1 MIREENGMRAAQDS
15 SAAKAGGN
23 SPAEAG
29 SLQAARKETAGTA
42 EAAKAGGDNPAEA
55 GSLQTALKEAAETFR
70 RICGDENV
78 LEEEAMSVHTTFRIG
93 GPAAVFVMPPDE
105 ERLRDVLQLC
115 RSEKLPC
122 TVMGNGSNL
131 LVSDEGYRGVVVQI
145 GRNMN
150 RIETEGEQIRAQA
163 GAMLSAIARRAM
175 EESLTGM
182 EPESGIPGTLGGAL
196 SMNAGAYGGE
206 MKDITLSVRVLTP
219 DGQIR
224 ELAGE
229 QMQFA
234 YRTSIVQKEN
244 LVVLS
249 AVLQLEKGDAE
260 QIRARMEELRQ
271 KRTQKQ
277 PLDLPSAGSTFK
289 RPQGYYAA
297 ALIDEA
303 GLRGYRV
310 GGAMVSEKHCGFLV
324 NIDHATASDVRTL
337 MEDVKARVCSMSGVE
352 LEPEVR
358 MLGF

>member
-1 MIREENGMRAAQDS
+1 MIREENGMRTAQDS

-29 SLQAARKETAGTA
+29 SLQAAGKETAGTA
-42 EAAKAGGDNPAEA
+42 EEAKAGGNSPAEA

-115 RSEKLPC
+115 RSEKH
-122 TVMGNGSNL
+122 
-131 LVSDEGYRGVVVQI
+131 RGVVVQI
-145 GRNMN
+145 SRNMN

-260 QIRARMEELRQ
+260 QIRARMEDTERINA
-271 KRTQKQ
+271 
-277 PLDLPSAGSTFK
+277 LP
-289 RPQGYYAA
+289 RMGY
-297 ALIDEA
+297 
-303 GLRGYRV
+303 
-310 GGAMVSEKHCGFLV
+310 K
-324 NIDHATASDVRTL
+324 
-337 MEDVKARVCSMSGVE
+337 K
-352 LEPEVR
+352 
-358 MLGF
+358 

>member
-29 SLQAARKETAGTA
+29 SLQ
-42 EAAKAGGDNPAEA
+42 
-55 GSLQTALKEAAETFR
+55 TALKEAAESFR

-145 GRNMN
+145 SRNMN

-163 GAMLSAIARRAM
+163 GRRAM

>member
-1 MIREENGMRAAQDS
+1 
-15 SAAKAGGN
+15 
-23 SPAEAG
+23 
-29 SLQAARKETAGTA
+29 
-42 EAAKAGGDNPAEA
+42 
-55 GSLQTALKEAAETFR
+55 
-70 RICGDENV
+70 
-78 LEEEAMSVHTTFRIG
+78 
-93 GPAAVFVMPPDE
+93 
-105 ERLRDVLQLC
+105 
-115 RSEKLPC
+115 
-122 TVMGNGSNL
+122 
-131 LVSDEGYRGVVVQI
+131 
-145 GRNMN
+145 
-150 RIETEGEQIRAQA
+150 
-163 GAMLSAIARRAM
+163 
-175 EESLTGM
+175 
-182 EPESGIPGTLGGAL
+182 
-196 SMNAGAYGGE
+196 

>member
-70 RICGDENV
+70 DEPMNR
-78 LEEEAMSVHTTFRIG
+78 HTSFKIG
-93 GPAAVFVMPPDE
+93 GTADTYVKVDDLSTLAAIVRECVDS
-105 ERLRDVLQLC
+105 DVDYLIL
-115 RSEKLPC
+115 
-122 TVMGNGSNL
+122 GNGSNV

-145 GRNMN
+145 SRNMN

>member
-1 MIREENGMRAAQDS
+1 MIREEI
-15 SAAKAGGN
+15 
-23 SPAEAG
+23 
-29 SLQAARKETAGTA
+29 T
-42 EAAKAGGDNPAEA
+42 
-55 GSLQTALKEAAETFR
+55 LKEAAEQIR
-70 RICGDENV
+70 RICGAEAV
-78 LEEEAMSVHTTFRIG
+78 LEEEAMSIHTTFRIG
-93 GPAAVFVMPPDE
+93 GPAAVFVIPPDE
-105 ERLRDVLQLC
+105 EKLRDVLILC
-115 RSEKLPC
+115 RSKKLPC

-131 LVSDEGYRGVVVQI
+131 LVSDEGYRGIVVQVS
-145 GRNMN
+145 RNMN
-150 RIETEGEQIRAQA
+150 EIRTEGELIHAQA

-219 DGQIR
+219 EGEIR
-224 ELAGE
+224 ELDGE

-249 AVLQLEKGDAE
+249 AVLKLKKGDAE

-271 KRTQKQ
+271 KRTLKQ

-289 RPQGYYAA
+289 RPQGYFAA

-303 GLRGYRV
+303 GLRGCRV

-324 NIDHATASDVRTL
+324 NADHATAADVRAL
-337 MEDVKARVCSMSGVE
+337 MEHVKTEVLSTSGVE

-358 MLGF
+358 MLGFD